1 MPTQD
6 PEKIV
11 QYVTKH
17 RAVPVKKPKLNM
29 INWNKVGMHTMQN
42 TRTLWKNNKEQKN
55 IIRKNLNI
63 WDNLEQTKNKQN
75 SCFSDSM
82 VGLNSAVL
90 LLRFL
95 LKIRSIRILDTIVCS
110 GTLLEMPL
118 NSPCKLASSVLL
130 WGPSHNLLC
139 ATIINIKSRWQLLLL
154 ASHRMTLTG
163 ERNNP
168 SWIAREIDI
177 FSIFAWLVTVGPRV
191 VLHINITRGFEF
203 SAAHS
208 DDHDDWLTVM
218 GTFGHNFQKK
228 RISLWNIVSAP
239 QKQGL

>member
-110 GTLLEMPL
+110 GTLLWL
-118 NSPCKLASSVLL
+118 FSPAWDAIKL
-130 WGPSHNLLC
+130 
-139 ATIINIKSRWQLLLL
+139 
-154 ASHRMTLTG
+154 TLQVGFICPFVGAITQPVV
-163 ERNNP
+163 RDDP
-168 SWIAREIDI
+168 QHQIA
-177 FSIFAWLVTVGPRV
+177 
-191 VLHINITRGFEF
+191 
-203 SAAHS
+203 
-208 DDHDDWLTVM
+208 LTVAL
-218 GTFGHNFQKK
+218 
-228 RISLWNIVSAP
+228 ISFTSYDTDWRT
-239 QKQGL
+239 Q